1 MHVCCRMYVC
11 AECQSCLVQQ
21 QPQQQQPADCP
32 VTYFSVTIVTGS
44 SVIDVPCWRAGAPT
58 PTLAIGSVAALL
70 KATRVQSLLQH
81 LGQGLSRTAGLV
93 QHPGQGLPRTAGPVA
108 NCQGEMFRVC
118 HVGFGCFA
126 SAAAVLHSCTMS
138 HHACVLYRA
147 VTV

>member
-21 QPQQQQPADCP
+21 QRQQQQPADCP

-81 LGQGLSRTAGLV
+81 LGQGLSRTAG
-93 QHPGQGLPRTAGPVA
+93 PVA